1 MSSKRSN
8 RQLERS
14 DVCVLW
20 VETAYDGERASIAS
34 VHLMDLDGEKY
45 VSRETF
51 ADAEVDLAT
60 YQVAYTWD
68 MDLVGPCIVA
78 DYIERGVTWSPDY
91 RRPVDRL
98 SGLYTGDGQFF
109 SLNAPVAPGRSVSI
123 RGVEALLPLDF
134 DALAE
139 TLHPQWVT
147 DLALDVPW
155 PRVYLDVLAAAVLF
169 DDAWSSRKMTQ
180 ASRAFA
186 KLREA
191 VADFDG
197 LYPAPTGVPES
208 EMLRAAYLPGLCNLG
223 PEAEPFVETGAG
235 CSWDVNSLYPSI
247 MAGERLPVGRP
258 YFHEGAP
265 EDMDGLWIANVV
277 CEGRLGWGVPCF
289 FQKTECGTKVWD
301 DDVSTSCW
309 ITSVDYEYLTT
320 YYDFDVWC
328 WNSCFEYEGSVGD
341 LAPYIEPLYEMKSHS
356 DPAMRIVAK
365 QALNTV
371 YGKFATRTL
380 MVEQGLGYE
389 LVDSRGDDGPS
400 LVHTDGILKPFK
412 ISQRYVNSTYP
423 ALAAFVT
430 AYGRRNLVRVAN
442 ANYDRLLYYD
452 TDSVI
457 LLGDEPP
464 RGADVGE
471 MLGQW
476 SQRDAFDR
484 AKFVGPKQYYL
495 DAGPGSTVVM
505 AGLSGDLAPLVHYED
520 VRPYAVLENRV
531 CRMVPGGAAY
541 VRETYTL
548 KDWSRA
554 ASV

>member
-1 MSSKRSN
+1 MSSRRSSKR
-8 RQLERS
+8 LEQS

-20 VETAYDGERASIAS
+20 VETAYAGGRASIAS
-34 VHLMDLDGEKY
+34 VHLMGLDGEGY

-51 ADAEVDLAT
+51 ADAEADLAA

-68 MDLVGPCIVA
+68 MDLVGPCIVV
-78 DYIERGVTWSPDY
+78 DYIKRGITWSPDP
-91 RRPVDRL
+91 RRPVDQL

-109 SLNAPVAPGRSVSI
+109 SLNIPVASGRSLSV

-139 TLHPQWVT
+139 TFHPQWVT
-147 DLALDVPW
+147 DLALSVPW
-155 PRVYLDVLAAAVLF
+155 PRVYLDVLAAAVNF
-169 DDAWSSRKMTQ
+169 DDAWSTRRMTQ

-186 KLREA
+186 RLRETLT
-191 VADFDG
+191 DFDG
-197 LYPAPTGVPES
+197 LYPAPSGVPES
-208 EMLRAAYLPGLCNLG
+208 EMLRAAYLPGLCDLG
-223 PEAEPFVETGAG
+223 PRATPFEEVGAG
-235 CSWDVNSLYPSI
+235 SSWDVNSLYPSI

-258 YFHEGAP
+258 YYHEGAP

-289 FQKTECGTKVWD
+289 FQKAECGTKVWG

-341 LAPYIEPLYEMKSHS
+341 LAPYIEPLYEAKSHS
-356 DPAMRIVAK
+356 DPAMRLIAK
-365 QALNTV
+365 QALNVV
-371 YGKFATRTL
+371 YGKFARRTL
-380 MVEQGLGYE
+380 MVEQGLHYGAA
-389 LVDSRGDDGPS
+389 DSGEDDGPS
-400 LVHTDGILKPFK
+400 RVRAAGVLKPFK
-412 ISQRYVNSTYP
+412 ISQRHVNSVYP

-430 AYGRRNLVRVAN
+430 AYGRRELVRVAN
-442 ANYDRLLYYD
+442 ANYDRLPYYD

-471 MLGQW
+471 GLGQW
-476 SQRDAFDR
+476 SRRDSFDR

-495 DAGPGSTVVM
+495 DSGAGSMAVM
-505 AGLSGDLAPLVHYED
+505 AGLSGDLTPLVRYED
-520 VRPYAVLENRV
+520 VRPYAILENRV

-541 VRETYTL
+541 VREDYTL
-548 KDWSRA
+548 KDWSRMA
-554 ASV
+554 RV